1 MIQYRRII
9 ITKKYFLLFLL
20 ILSLSAI
27 ANESNH
33 KEKLKDIQNR
43 LENVNAEIEKS
54 KDQVKEFQSELKKNE
69 LMAAKISEQLENIQN
84 NILKKKDNLERLKI
98 KKKDSQKIIDIE
110 KKILISQIKTMY
122 KIGKYDYVKLL
133 LNQQNVSEITRAI
146 AYYDYD
152 NYARSK
158 RIKKLKNTLIDI
170 EKIQLT
176 ILDQTSKLEYLN
188 TTHKSKLDKFNK
200 YRGDRLKFIT
210 EINKHID
217 RQGVELLLLKENEHE
232 LVKLLNKL
240 NVHKKNK
247 TDTLKKGFSFSSK
260 KGELIWPINGKLLK
274 KYGEKKKK
282 TGLKWRGVL
291 IESVQ
296 GSHVSAV
303 SQGKIVFA
311 DWFRNFGLLII
322 IDHENDYLSLYGHNQ
337 RLLKSIGDFVQTGE
351 KIATVGDSGGQKNSA
366 LYFEIRKGK
375 KTLNPSLWCKK

>member
-1 MIQYRRII
+1 MIQCRKII

-20 ILSLSAI
+20 ILSPSAI

-33 KEKLKDIQNR
+33 REKLKDIQNR

-176 ILDQTSKLEYLN
+176 ILDQTSRLESLN

-303 SQGKIVFA
+303 SQGKVVFA

-322 IDHENDYLSLYGHNQ
+322 IDHKNDYLSLYGHNQ

>member
-1 MIQYRRII
+1 MIQCRKII

-20 ILSLSAI
+20 ILSPSAI

-33 KEKLKDIQNR
+33 REKLKDIQNR

-69 LMAAKISEQLENIQN
+69 LMTAKISEQLENIQN
-84 NILKKKDNLERLKI
+84 NILKKKNNLERLKI

-176 ILDQTSKLEYLN
+176 ILDQTSRLESLN